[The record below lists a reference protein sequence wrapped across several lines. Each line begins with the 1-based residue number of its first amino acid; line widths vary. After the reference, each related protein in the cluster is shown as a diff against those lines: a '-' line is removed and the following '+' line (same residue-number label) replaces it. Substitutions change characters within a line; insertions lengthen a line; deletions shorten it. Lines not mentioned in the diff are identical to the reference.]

1 MDPAI
6 LVGLALVAFF
16 ALVVLGMPIAFAFAT
31 VGLIFM
37 SLFRSLEPALLTLGS
52 VPFSWASSYLL
63 VTVPLFILMGQLA
76 FQTGISHDLYAAA
89 DKWIGRFPGG
99 LASTTT
105 LSCTL
110 FAACT
115 GSSTAGAATMG
126 VVAFPEMQKFNY
138 NQQFSTGCIAA
149 GGTLGILIPPSILF
163 IVYGCLTETSIAEL
177 FIAGILPGIL
187 LSILFILMITI
198 RCVINPKLGPRG
210 KSYSWTEM
218 LVSLKGVWGML
229 TLFLLV
235 IVGLYFGIFTP
246 SEAGSIGA
254 FGAFCI
260 GLATRRLTRSGFVD
274 ALKGTLNTTC
284 FMITIFIGAMI
295 FTTFLGMTGVPNS
308 FGSFIV
314 NLHVSRYVILILLL
328 LMYIPLGMVM
338 DAMPMVLLTIPFIF
352 PVLMQLGFDSVWFGV
367 LLCLMCELACISPPV
382 GLNAYVVHGVCNVPL
397 EDVFRGS
404 APFIFV
410 IILVVAI
417 LVAFPQIVLFLP
429 SMMK

>member
-1 MDPAI
+1 MEPTI

-16 ALVVLGMPIAFAFAT
+16 ALVVLGMPVAFSFAT
-31 VGLIFM
+31 VGLIFL
-37 SLFRSLEPALLTLGS
+37 SIFRSLEPALLILGS
-52 VPFSWASSYLL
+52 VPFSWASSYTL
-63 VTVPLFILMGQLA
+63 VAVPLFILMGQLA
-76 FQTGISHDLYAAA
+76 FQTGISHDLYTAA
-89 DKWIGRFPGG
+89 DRWIGRFPGG

-138 NQQFSTGCIAA
+138 DQRFSTGCIAA

-163 IVYGCLTETSIAEL
+163 IIYGCLTETSIAEL

-218 LVSLKGVWGML
+218 FVSLKGVWGML

-260 GLATRRLTRSGFVD
+260 GLATRRLTKSGFID
-274 ALKGTLNTTC
+274 ALKSTLSTTC
-284 FMITIFIGAMI
+284 FIITITIGAMI
-295 FTTFLGMTGVPNS
+295 FT
-308 FGSFIV
+308 
-314 NLHVSRYVILILLL
+314 
-328 LMYIPLGMVM
+328 
-338 DAMPMVLLTIPFIF
+338 
-352 PVLMQLGFDSVWFGV
+352 
-367 LLCLMCELACISPPV
+367 
-382 GLNAYVVHGVCNVPL
+382 
-397 EDVFRGS
+397 
-404 APFIFV
+404 
-410 IILVVAI
+410 
-417 LVAFPQIVLFLP
+417 AFCH
-429 SMMK
+429 